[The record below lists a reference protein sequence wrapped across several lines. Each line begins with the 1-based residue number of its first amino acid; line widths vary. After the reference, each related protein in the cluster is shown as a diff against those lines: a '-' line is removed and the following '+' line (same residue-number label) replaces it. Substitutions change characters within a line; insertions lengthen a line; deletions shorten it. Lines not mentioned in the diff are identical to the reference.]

1 MNPDDRIQVH
11 ARVHWRHPEIDD
23 EDVIQAWCGAMLFA
37 ERTDSPH
44 RPAYAAIGYDSRGR
58 PIELVAT
65 IQSDGTVLIYHAM
78 TPPRRAFSPKFWAAN
93 GGNDDHLPPQ
103 GRRNSHG

>member
-11 ARVHWRHPEIDD
+11 ARVHRRHPELDD
-23 EDVIQAWCGAMLFA
+23 EYVIQAWCGATLFA
-37 ERTDSPH
+37 ERMDSPH
-44 RPAYAAIGYDSRGR
+44 RPAYAAIGHDARGR

-78 TPPRRAFSPKFWAAN
+78 TPPTQNFLPEVLGRERRK
-93 GGNDDHLPPQ
+93 
-103 GRRNSHG
+103 R